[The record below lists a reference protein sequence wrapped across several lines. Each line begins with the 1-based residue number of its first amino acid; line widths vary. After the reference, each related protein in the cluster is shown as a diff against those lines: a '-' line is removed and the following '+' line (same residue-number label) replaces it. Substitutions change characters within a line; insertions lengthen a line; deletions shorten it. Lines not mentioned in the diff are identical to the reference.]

1 MKITLPGSHRGKNA
15 AALPYLSPLSVAECD
30 SLLPVMLEARHLH
43 PIGQNTETLEI
54 SEGQNLNPKQGV
66 GVRDA

>member
-1 MKITLPGSHRGKNA
+1 M
-15 AALPYLSPLSVAECD
+15 AESD

-43 PIGQNTETLEI
+43 PISQNTETLGI
-54 SEGQNLNPKQGV
+54 SEGQNLNLKQGV